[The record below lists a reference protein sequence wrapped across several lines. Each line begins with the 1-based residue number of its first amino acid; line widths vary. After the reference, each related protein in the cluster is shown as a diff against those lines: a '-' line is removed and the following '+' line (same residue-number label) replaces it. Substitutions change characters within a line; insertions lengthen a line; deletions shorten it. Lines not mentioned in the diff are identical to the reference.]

1 MKITEIFHS
10 IQGEGYLMG
19 EPMLFVR
26 TNGCNLR
33 CRWCDSTYT
42 FQGGQETC
50 IDDLLDIVSKTSEK
64 WICFTGGEPLLQ
76 RETPAFLKGCTDS
89 GKNVLIET
97 GGSLS
102 IEKCLFSDNTMI
114 DMDIK
119 TPSSGESR
127 SLYRHNLD
135 LLREHDYI
143 KFVISDNEDYDFS
156 KEFLSGL
163 SHHINSVFQPAWGT
177 DLKWITEKVLQDH
190 LDVRVLPQLHKIIWG
205 EIRGV

>member
-10 IQGEGYLMG
+10 IQGEGYLIG

-50 IDDLLDIVSKTSEK
+50 IDDIIEIVSKSSEK
-64 WICFTGGEPLLQ
+64 WICLTGGEPLLQ
-76 RETPAFLKGCTDS
+76 RQTPDFLKRS
-89 GKNVLIET
+89 IEAKKMVLIET

-102 IEKCLFSDNTMI
+102 IEKCLFSNNTMI

-119 TPSSGESR
+119 TPSSGENR

-135 LLREHDYI
+135 ILRNHDYI
-143 KFVISDNEDYDFS
+143 KFVISNQEDYDFS
-156 KEFLSGL
+156 KEFLNDL
-163 SHHINSVFQPAWGT
+163 DRPIRVVFQPAWGT
-177 DLKWITEKVLQDH
+177 DIKWITEQVLQDH

-205 EIRGV
+205 DRRGV